1 MSAKRLEASKTTYH
15 TEESSLESLA
25 KATMARDRALT
36 VIVNAENQL
45 TSIDGG
51 KGLTNA
57 NKSTGGE
64 DRHNRF
70 KMTAEWACFSAISD
84 CLCQL
89 YRINKR
95 EESHLFPLD
104 KDIQ

>member
-1 MSAKRLEASKTTYH
+1 MSAKPLEASKTTYH

-51 KGLTNA
+51 IGLTNA

-64 DRHNRF
+64 DRQQ
-70 KMTAEWACFSAISD
+70 SIQDDGGVGLLLGDLGLPLSVIS
-84 CLCQL
+84 
-89 YRINKR
+89 K
-95 EESHLFPLD
+95 
-104 KDIQ
+104 